1 MAGFLISTSNFK
13 EEYKSRVWTSTWI
26 LKISIFLENINTEH
40 QKQKN
45 MGSGGRGMMTLE
57 EFQYVTANGKS
68 ERNIKISTFALLLLQ
83 W

>member
-1 MAGFLISTSNFK
+1 
-13 EEYKSRVWTSTWI
+13 
-26 LKISIFLENINTEH
+26 
-40 QKQKN
+40 